1 MDISL
6 PAIDLSIVLLYLAAI
21 LYLGFRPPRQS
32 SPTAADYLLGGRR
45 LTVIPF
51 VATLVATWY
60 GGILGVGEF
69 TYLNGVV
76 NLVVFGLPY
85 YFFALL
91 YALFLAGRIR
101 RGEALT
107 IPDRFNR
114 HFGPRSARFSALL
127 VFLLT
132 TPAPYL
138 LMLGVLA
145 RLLTGMPLWLGV
157 LMGTIFSTAYL
168 WRGGFQSVVR
178 TDLLQFILMFA
189 GFGAL
194 LFLLNSQL
202 PLSELWEQLPAGHRS
217 LRGPDSMSGQV
228 ILVWFF
234 IASWTFVDPGFY
246 QRCAAARDGA
256 TARRGIL
263 ISIGIWFVFDLLTTA
278 AGLYA
283 VVILPDLAQSMA
295 GGVAA
300 FPLLGAAVL
309 PIGLR
314 GMFFAALLA
323 VIMSTVDS
331 FTFIGATTL
340 GRDLHRSGPLTA
352 TDERRRISWGIVA
365 SGTLGFLLALA
376 VPSVVDLWYL
386 LGTILVPGLLVPI
399 LLTFRHSR
407 PLSDNAAL
415 SIGLAGVLVAALWQ
429 GGYQAGFLSAPD
441 GGYPLGL
448 PPMLPGLMVTAAL
461 GIYHL
466 RGGPGAEIK

>member
-1 MDISL
+1 MDTSL
-6 PAIDLSIVLLYLAAI
+6 PAIDLSIVLVYLAVI
-21 LYLGFRPPRQS
+21 LYLGFRRPRRS
-32 SPTAADYLLGGRR
+32 STTTADYLLGGRR
-45 LTVIPF
+45 LTVVPF

-107 IPDRFNR
+107 IPERFQ
-114 HFGPRSARFSALL
+114 HYFGARSARFSALL

-157 LMGTIFSTAYL
+157 LLGTIFSTVYL

-178 TDLLQFILMFA
+178 TDLLQFTLMFA
-189 GFGAL
+189 GFGL
-194 LFLLNSQL
+194 LLVLLHSQL
-202 PLSELWEQLPAGHRS
+202 PLPELWERLPAGHRS
-217 LRGPDSMSGQV
+217 LRGPDSLGWQV

-263 ISIGIWFVFDLLTTA
+263 ISIGVWFVFDLLTTA
-278 AGLYA
+278 GGLYA
-283 VVILPDLAQSMA
+283 VVHLPELAQSPA

-309 PIGLR
+309 PTGLR
-314 GMFFAALLA
+314 GLFFVALLA

-340 GRDLHRSGPLTA
+340 GRDLRSGPLTA
-352 TDERRRISWGIVA
+352 TVERRRIRWGLVA
-365 SGTLGFLLALA
+365 SGLLGFLLALA
-376 VPSVVDLWYL
+376 VPSVVELWYL
-386 LGTILVPGLLVPI
+386 LGSMLVPGLLVPI
-399 LLTFRHSR
+399 LLTFGRSR

-415 SIGLAGVLVAALWQ
+415 SISLAGVLVAALWQ
-429 GGYQAGFLSAPD
+429 GGYQAGILTSPD
-441 GGYPLGL
+441 GGYFLGL
-448 PPMLPGLMVTAAL
+448 PSMLPGLIVTVAL

-466 RGGPGAEIK
+466 KGETGSVMK

>member
-1 MDISL
+1 MDTSL
-6 PAIDLSIVLLYLAAI
+6 PAIDLSIVLIYLAAI
-21 LYLGFRPPRQS
+21 LYLGFRRPRRS
-32 SPTAADYLLGGRR
+32 STADYLLGGRR

-85 YFFALL
+85 YLFASL

-107 IPDRFNR
+107 IPERFR
-114 HFGPRSARFSALL
+114 HHFGPRSARFSALL

-157 LMGTIFSTAYL
+157 LLGTIFSTAYL

-194 LFLLNSQL
+194 LLLLHWQL
-202 PLSELWEQLPAGHRS
+202 PLPELWERLPAGYRS
-217 LRGPDSMSGQV
+217 LRGPHNLSGQV

-263 ISIGIWFVFDLLTTA
+263 ISIAIWFVFDLLTTA

-283 VVILPDLAQSMA
+283 VVHLPDLAQSTA
-295 GGVAA
+295 GAVAA

-309 PIGLR
+309 PTGLR
-314 GMFFAALLA
+314 GLFFVALLA

-352 TDERRRISWGIVA
+352 QVERRRIQWGIVA
-365 SGTLGFLLALA
+365 SGMLGFLLALA
-376 VPSVVDLWYL
+376 VPSVVNLWYL

-399 LLTFRHSR
+399 LLTFGRSR

-429 GGYQAGFLSAPD
+429 VGYQAGLLTSPE

-448 PPMLPGLMVTAAL
+448 PPMLPGLIVTVAL

-466 RGGPGAEIK
+466 KAGPGAVMK